1 VALPPVGGTAI
12 FPAVPLIH
20 VQMAAGRDKKTK
32 QDLLFAIAKAVE
44 ETGVPKREI
53 RVWITEFPE
62 DEYVV
67 QGELLTDLHERLD
80 TEGEAAG

>member
-1 VALPPVGGTAI
+1 M
-12 FPAVPLIH
+12 PLIH

-32 QDLLFAIAKAVE
+32 QDLLFAIARAVE

-53 RVWITEFPE
+53 RVWVTEFPE

-67 QGELLTDLHERLD
+67 QGELLTDLHQRLD
-80 TEGEAAG
+80 QESDDPG